1 MQLEDKEYEERLIR
15 FLEKHYTGTILPL
28 EDAPDLWP
36 EGQVDEDEEKE
47 TLVLTDREL
56 ETEER
61 EEIKKKV
68 LDVIVMSP
76 NAQLDPYQSGHGIA
90 LAILEL
96 AKEAREQRQREE
108 ERLRIEDNESKTPKW
123 LLVTETDPTETAKE
137 GRQGKILSVGSM
149 SGGLGVTSV
158 AMAFAKV
165 RGEYG
170 RTLYLDLSWPSEW
183 PIFFSLE
190 GSEGG
195 MGELVFSFLAEPR
208 ERFDQRIE
216 EFVCQQPDGLFF
228 IRPSGD
234 PEWLTE
240 LTKEESEEFIRC
252 LAGHFDYVIADVAS
266 AADPFRRAVVR
277 LSSDVC
283 LLTDGSDVA
292 EEKRKRAEPVTDF
305 GRVWTILRVK
315 EIEAGSGLNLKKW
328 KSPKADV
335 ELPWEE
341 VLLAEKN
348 DRRGA
353 EMKGIREDT
362 EFFRRIRE
370 AVNLMG

>member
-15 FLEKHYTGTILPL
+15 FLKKHYTGMILPL
-28 EDAPDLWP
+28 EDAPDIWS
-36 EGQVDEDEEKE
+36 EGSLDENEEKE
-47 TLVLTDREL
+47 TLILTDREL
-56 ETEER
+56 GVEER
-61 EEIKKKV
+61 EALKKKV
-68 LDVIVMSP
+68 LDVIEMSP
-76 NAQLDPYQSGHGIA
+76 KAQLDPYQSGHGIA
-90 LAILEL
+90 MAILKL
-96 AKEAREQRQREE
+96 AEEAREQRKREE
-108 ERLRIEDNESKTPKW
+108 ERLRIEDNESKSPKW
-123 LLVTETDPTETAKE
+123 LLITDSEETAKE
-137 GRQGKILSVGSM
+137 DRQGKILSVGSM
-149 SGGLGVTSV
+149 SGGLGVTSA

-195 MGELVFSFLAEPR
+195 MGELIFSFLAEPR
-208 ERFDQRIE
+208 DRFDQHIE

-228 IRPSGD
+228 IRPASD

-240 LTKEESEEFIRC
+240 LTKEESDEFIRC

-266 AADPFRRAVVR
+266 AADPFSQAVIR

-283 LLTDGSDVA
+283 MLTDGSDVA

-305 GRVWTILRVK
+305 GRVWTICRTK
-315 EIEAGSGLNLKKW
+315 EKETGNGLNLKKW
-328 KSPKADV
+328 KSPKVDI

-341 VLLAEKN
+341 VLLTENN
-348 DRRGA
+348 DRRGIA
-353 EMKGIREDT
+353 MKEIREDT

>member
-15 FLEKHYTGTILPL
+15 FLKKHYEGTILPL
-28 EDAPDLWP
+28 EDAKDLWP
-36 EGQVDEDEEKE
+36 EEAPDEAEEQE
-47 TLVLTDREL
+47 TLVLTDREM
-56 ETEER
+56 EE
-61 EEIKKKV
+61 EEKKILRKRV

-76 NAQLDPYQSGHGIA
+76 DAQLDPYQSGHGIV
-90 LAILEL
+90 LAIMEL
-96 AKEAREQRQREE
+96 AKEARKRRQREE
-108 ERLRIEDNESKTPKW
+108 DRLLLEDNESKTPKW
-123 LLVTETDPTETAKE
+123 LSVTEEDPSETERERKK
-137 GRQGKILSVGSM
+137 GKILSIGSM
-149 SGGLGVTSV
+149 SGGLGVTSA
-158 AMAFAKV
+158 AMAFAKI
-165 RGEYG
+165 RGEFG
-170 RTLYLDLSWPSEW
+170 RTLFLDLSWPSEW

-195 MGELVFSFLAEPR
+195 MGELLFSFLAEPG

-216 EFVCQQPDGLFF
+216 EFVCQQPNGLFF
-228 IRPSGD
+228 IRPVKD
-234 PEWLTE
+234 PNWLTE
-240 LTKEESEEFIRC
+240 LTEEECEEFIRR
-252 LAGHFDYVIADVAS
+252 LTAHFDYTIADVSS
-266 AADPFRRAVVR
+266 AAGSFRRAVVR

-315 EIEAGSGLNLKKW
+315 EKEPGNSLNLKKW
-328 KSPKADV
+328 KSPKADI

-341 VLLAEKN
+341 ILLTEKN
-348 DRRGA
+348 DRRGI
-353 EMKGIREDT
+353 EMKEIKEDT